1 MARCLE
7 AGAEDY
13 LSKPH
18 NLAMLRARIRAC
30 LEKTRWHDQEREI
43 LRQLEAER
51 EHAERLLY
59 NIFPRSIAERLKHG
73 ESHIADGFPEVS
85 VLFADLVGFAEYA
98 ARVSPA
104 ELLHYSF
111 K

>member
-1 MARCLE
+1 MRP
-7 AGAEDY
+7 
-13 LSKPH
+13 SKRR
-18 NLAMLRARIRAC
+18 MG
-30 LEKTRWHDQEREI
+30 WHDPEREI

-51 EHAERLLY
+51 ERAERLLY

-73 ESHIADGFPEVS
+73 ESHIADGLPEVS